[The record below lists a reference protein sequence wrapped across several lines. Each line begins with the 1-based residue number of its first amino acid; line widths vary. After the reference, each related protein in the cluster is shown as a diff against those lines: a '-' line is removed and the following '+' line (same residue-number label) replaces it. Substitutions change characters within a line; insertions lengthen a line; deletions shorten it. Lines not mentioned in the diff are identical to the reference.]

1 VHFGIPIRKE
11 VALERVLELLALVAA
26 GATVLRPDVARAD
39 AKRLE

>member
-1 VHFGIPIRKE
+1 VHFGILIQGKIAP
-11 VALERVLELLALVAA
+11 ERVLELLTLVAA